1 MVDLK
6 IDVVGLEK
14 VIAKMAQFPARLK
27 VQMKRNMMASLDV
40 LQENVP
46 PYPAPPPT
54 STYRRTGTLGKSMG
68 GGSMKPAIYNV
79 YGSGIDTVGKYGT
92 KLSYAKFVIDPEQ
105 QAYMHRGR
113 WWTTETMVEKA
124 KNKIIKIWN
133 DMIRTLLNK

>member
-1 MVDLK
+1 LVDLK

-14 VIAKMAQFPARLK
+14 VVQKMAQFPAKLK
-27 VQMKRNMMASLDV
+27 IQMKRNMMASLDV

-46 PYPAPPPT
+46 PYPQPPAN
-54 STYRRTGTLGKSMG
+54 STYKRTGTLGKSIG
-68 GGSMKPAIYNV
+68 GGTMKPAIYNV
-79 YGSGIDTVGKYGT
+79 TGSGMDVVGKYGT
-92 KLSYAKFVIDPEQ
+92 KLSYAKYVIDPEQ

-133 DMIRTLLNK
+133 DMVKTLLSK